1 MDENLTSSGLAE
13 APKPKYPAQW
23 FALHVLSGQEGN
35 VRKNL
40 VNRVKTEE
48 MSDYIYE
55 VTIPTERVSEVKRG
69 KKVETERKLY
79 PGYVFVCMYL
89 VDENKKLVD
98 KTWYFI
104 RETPGVIGFAD
115 GENPIPMRQSE
126 VDAMLAQVREREDK
140 VLPKVSF
147 GLGDKVKVGDG
158 PFQSQ
163 EGVIEEVDAERGR
176 VRVAVSI
183 FGRSTPVELEYWQVE
198 KI

>member
-1 MDENLTSSGLAE
+1 
-13 APKPKYPAQW
+13 
-23 FALHVLSGQEGN
+23 
-35 VRKNL
+35 
-40 VNRVKTEE
+40 
-48 MSDYIYE
+48 
-55 VTIPTERVSEVKRG
+55 
-69 KKVETERKLY
+69 
-79 PGYVFVCMYL
+79 MYL